1 MRLISAAEEWAISRG
16 RAAHAEPSGV
26 CFKRAISMAKR
37 FASLHNIVRALLS
50 EAAKLKPHARD
61 ESVHS
66 ARKRLKRIRAALRL
80 QRAAIGEA
88 SYRAANEDV
97 RDAARPLA
105 RVRDAAVLVESIK
118 QLTRRI
124 HGHRCKSH
132 ADQAHRLLLLARASS
147 RRHLTS
153 STLRRYAARL
163 NEIDERLERA
173 GAKAE
178 DLKSVHRGL
187 RSAYQKA
194 RSACADARR
203 RPAAETLHEWRKQV
217 KYLSNEVILM
227 RMLFGARQKKIL
239 RGSRKLGVL
248 LGEDHDL
255 VLLEAKLNEF
265 YGNGLLQADKTARVF
280 CKRIKRRRNKL
291 QAASFRLGKQLYRR
305 SPGKFFEM

>member
-1 MRLISAAEEWAISRG
+1 
-16 RAAHAEPSGV
+16 
-26 CFKRAISMAKR
+26 MARR

-50 EAAKLKPHARD
+50 EAAKLKPHAGD

-88 SYRAANEDV
+88 LYRAANKDV

-124 HGHRCKSH
+124 PGQRCKSH
-132 ADQAHRLLLLARASS
+132 ADQAHRLLLVALASS

-163 NEIDERLERA
+163 NEINERMGRA
-173 GAKAE
+173 RAKAE
-178 DLKSVHRGL
+178 DLESVQRGL
-187 RSAYQKA
+187 KNAYQKGRA
-194 RSACADARR
+194 ACADARR

-227 RMLFGARQKKIL
+227 RMLFGARLNNIL
-239 RGSRKLGVL
+239 RGSRKLGAL

-255 VLLEAKLNEF
+255 VLLEAKLDEF
-265 YGNGLLQADKTARVF
+265 YGNGLLPAEKTARSVF
-280 CKRIKRRRNKL
+280 CKRIKRRRKKL
-291 QAASFRLGKQLYRR
+291 QAASFRLGKRLYRR
-305 SPGKFFEM
+305 SPGKFVMAIKRSLQKRNSPLLLEH

>member
-1 MRLISAAEEWAISRG
+1 
-16 RAAHAEPSGV
+16 
-26 CFKRAISMAKR
+26 MARR

-50 EAAKLKPHARD
+50 EAAKLKPHAGD

-88 SYRAANEDV
+88 LYRAANKDV

-124 HGHRCKSH
+124 PGQRCKSH
-132 ADQAHRLLLLARASS
+132 ADQAHRLLLVALASS

-163 NEIDERLERA
+163 SEINERMGRA
-173 GAKAE
+173 RAKAE
-178 DLKSVHRGL
+178 DLESVQRGL
-187 RSAYQKA
+187 KNAYQKGRA
-194 RSACADARR
+194 ACADARR

-227 RMLFGARQKKIL
+227 RMLFGARLNNIL
-239 RGSRKLGVL
+239 RGSRKLGAL

-255 VLLEAKLNEF
+255 VLLEAKLDEF
-265 YGNGLLQADKTARVF
+265 YGNGLLPAEKTARSVF
-280 CKRIKRRRNKL
+280 CKRIKRRRKKL
-291 QAASFRLGKQLYRR
+291 QAASFRLGKRLYRR
-305 SPGKFFEM
+305 SPGKFVMAIKRSLQKRNSPLLLEH

>member
-1 MRLISAAEEWAISRG
+1 
-16 RAAHAEPSGV
+16 
-26 CFKRAISMAKR
+26 MAKR
-37 FASLHNIVRALLS
+37 FASLHYIVRALLS

-88 SYRAANEDV
+88 SYRTANKDV

-124 HGHRCKSH
+124 HGQRCKSH

-163 NEIDERLERA
+163 NEINERLGRA

-187 RSAYQKA
+187 KNAYQKGRA
-194 RSACADARR
+194 ACADARR

-227 RMLFGARQKKIL
+227 RMLFGTSQKKIL
-239 RGSRKLGVL
+239 RVARKLGVL

-255 VLLEAKLNEF
+255 VLLKAKLDEF
-265 YGNGLLQADKTARVF
+265 YGNGLLRADKTARVF
-280 CKRIKRRRNKL
+280 CKRIERRRNKL
-291 QAASFRLGKQLYRR
+291 QAAGFRLGKRLYRR
-305 SPGKFFEM
+305 SPGKFFEMLEH

>member
-1 MRLISAAEEWAISRG
+1 
-16 RAAHAEPSGV
+16 
-26 CFKRAISMAKR
+26 MARR

-50 EAAKLKPHARD
+50 EAAKLKPHAGD

-88 SYRAANEDV
+88 LYRTANKDV

-124 HGHRCKSH
+124 PGQRCKSH
-132 ADQAHRLLLLARASS
+132 ADQAHRLLLVALASS

-163 NEIDERLERA
+163 NEINERMGRA
-173 GAKAE
+173 RAKAG
-178 DLKSVHRGL
+178 DLKSVQRGL
-187 RSAYQKA
+187 KNAYQKGRA
-194 RSACADARR
+194 ACADARR

-227 RMLFGARQKKIL
+227 RMLFGARLNNIL
-239 RGSRKLGVL
+239 RGSRKLGAL

-255 VLLEAKLNEF
+255 VLLEAKLDEF
-265 YGNGLLQADKTARVF
+265 YGNGLLPAEKTARSVF
-280 CKRIKRRRNKL
+280 CKRIKRRRKKL
-291 QAASFRLGKQLYRR
+291 QAASFRLGKRLYRR
-305 SPGKFFEM
+305 SPGKFVMAIKRSLQKRNSPLLLEH

>member
-1 MRLISAAEEWAISRG
+1 
-16 RAAHAEPSGV
+16 
-26 CFKRAISMAKR
+26 MAKR

-50 EAAKLKPHARD
+50 EAAKLKPHAGD

-124 HGHRCKSH
+124 HGRRCKSH
-132 ADQAHRLLLLARASS
+132 ADQAHRLLLMVLASR

-153 STLRRYAARL
+153 STLRRYSARL
-163 NEIDERLERA
+163 NEINERLGRA
-173 GAKAE
+173 RAKAQ
-178 DLKSVHRGL
+178 DLKSAQRGL
-187 RSAYQKA
+187 KDVYQKGKA
-194 RSACADARR
+194 ACADARR
-203 RPAAETLHEWRKQV
+203 HPAAETLHEWRKQV
-217 KYLSNEVILM
+217 KYLSYEIILM
-227 RMLFGARQKKIL
+227 RMLFGVGLKKIL

-255 VLLEAKLNEF
+255 VLLEAKLDEF
-265 YGNGLLQADKTARVF
+265 YANGLLRADKTARRVF
-280 CKRIKRRRNKL
+280 CQRIKRRRKKL
-291 QAASFRLGKQLYRR
+291 QAASFRLGKRLYRR
-305 SPGKFFEM
+305 SPGDFFKMLEH

>member
-1 MRLISAAEEWAISRG
+1 
-16 RAAHAEPSGV
+16 
-26 CFKRAISMAKR
+26 MARR

-50 EAAKLKPHARD
+50 EAAKLKPHAGD

-88 SYRAANEDV
+88 LYRAANKDV

-124 HGHRCKSH
+124 PGQRCKSH
-132 ADQAHRLLLLARASS
+132 ADQAHRLLLVALASS

-163 NEIDERLERA
+163 NEINERMGRA
-173 GAKAE
+173 RAKAE
-178 DLKSVHRGL
+178 DLKSAQRGL
-187 RSAYQKA
+187 KNAYQKGRA
-194 RSACADARR
+194 ACADARR

-227 RMLFGARQKKIL
+227 RMLFGARLNNIL
-239 RGSRKLGVL
+239 RGSRKLGAL

-255 VLLEAKLNEF
+255 VLLEAKLDEF
-265 YGNGLLQADKTARVF
+265 YGNGLLPAEKTARSVF
-280 CKRIKRRRNKL
+280 CKRIKRRRKKL
-291 QAASFRLGKQLYRR
+291 QAASFRLGKRLYRR
-305 SPGKFFEM
+305 SPGKFVMAIKRSLQKRNSPLLLEH

>member
-1 MRLISAAEEWAISRG
+1 
-16 RAAHAEPSGV
+16 
-26 CFKRAISMAKR
+26 MAKR

-50 EAAKLKPHARD
+50 EAAKLKPHAGD

-124 HGHRCKSH
+124 HGQRCKSH
-132 ADQAHRLLLLARASS
+132 ADQAHRLLLVALASNRG
-147 RRHLTS
+147 HLTS
-153 STLRRYAARL
+153 GTLRRYAARL
-163 NEIDERLERA
+163 QEISERLGRA
-173 GAKAE
+173 PAKAE
-178 DLKSVHRGL
+178 DLKSVQRGL
-187 RSAYQKA
+187 KNVYQKGRA
-194 RSACADARR
+194 ACADARR

-217 KYLSNEVILM
+217 KYLSDEVILV
-227 RMLFGARQKKIL
+227 RMLFGVRLKNIL
-239 RGSRKLGVL
+239 PGSRKLGAL

-255 VLLEAKLNEF
+255 VLLEAKLDAF
-265 YGNGLLQADKTARVF
+265 YGNGLLRADNTAHGDF
-280 CKRIKRRRNKL
+280 CKRIRRRRKKL
-291 QAASFRLGKQLYRR
+291 QAASFRLGKRLYRR
-305 SPGKFFEM
+305 SPGKFFVAIKRSTDPAVIQVRRGDKMLEH

>member
-1 MRLISAAEEWAISRG
+1 
-16 RAAHAEPSGV
+16 
-26 CFKRAISMAKR
+26 MAKR

-50 EAAKLKPHARD
+50 EAAKLKPHAGD

-88 SYRAANEDV
+88 SYRAANKDV

-124 HGHRCKSH
+124 HGQRCKSH

-147 RRHLTS
+147 RRHHLTS

-163 NEIDERLERA
+163 NEIDERLGRV

-187 RSAYQKA
+187 KNAYQKGRA
-194 RSACADARR
+194 ACAAARR

-217 KYLSNEVILM
+217 KYLSDEVILV
-227 RMLFGARQKKIL
+227 RMLFGVRLKNIL
-239 RGSRKLGVL
+239 PGSRKLGAL

-255 VLLEAKLNEF
+255 VLLEAKLDAF
-265 YGNGLLQADKTARVF
+265 YGNGLLRADNTAHGDF
-280 CKRIKRRRNKL
+280 CKRIRRRRKKL
-291 QAASFRLGKQLYRR
+291 QAASFRLGKRLYRR
-305 SPGKFFEM
+305 SPGKFLVAIKRSTDPAVIQVRRGDKMLEH

>member
-1 MRLISAAEEWAISRG
+1 
-16 RAAHAEPSGV
+16 
-26 CFKRAISMAKR
+26 MARR

-50 EAAKLKPHARD
+50 EAAKLKPHAGD

-80 QRAAIGEA
+80 QRAAIGEVL
-88 SYRAANEDV
+88 YRAANKDV

-124 HGHRCKSH
+124 PGQRCKSH
-132 ADQAHRLLLLARASS
+132 ADQAHRLLLVALASS

-163 NEIDERLERA
+163 NEINERMGRA
-173 GAKAE
+173 RAKAE
-178 DLKSVHRGL
+178 DLKSVQRGL
-187 RSAYQKA
+187 KNAYQKGRA
-194 RSACADARR
+194 ACADARR

-227 RMLFGARQKKIL
+227 RMLFGARLNNIL
-239 RGSRKLGVL
+239 RGSRKLGAL

-255 VLLEAKLNEF
+255 VLLEAKLDEF
-265 YGNGLLQADKTARVF
+265 YGNGLLPAEKTARSVF
-280 CKRIKRRRNKL
+280 CKRIKRRRKKL
-291 QAASFRLGKQLYRR
+291 QAASFRLGKRLYRR
-305 SPGKFFEM
+305 SPGKFVMAIKRSLHKRNSPLLLEH